1 MKLNTEQTMAQQ
13 INEDDPGGW
22 TDNELYEYLVNIGRI
37 DDTEESIDDYFRLEL
52 IKLVKADLGIE

>member
-1 MKLNTEQTMAQQ
+1 MAQQ

-22 TDNELYEYLVNIGRI
+22 TDNELYDYLVNVGRI
-37 DDTEESIDDYFRLEL
+37 DDSEESIDDYFRLEL